1 MRRLGKFC
9 YVANHSRILH
19 HVSLSRKQVAL
30 RDEHNSRR
38 LFTKWHP
45 EIKQRLAE
53 QWVAYLH
60 KSDVNLKPYCHGELS
75 SDFLAHPHVAG
86 RIIAEH
92 FLQRDSFYWSRLLDN
107 HDPQHTLADRCKCY
121 GLQYSAER
129 DGYLLNKKSE
139 IAVYHLQSA
148 RNFFIYG
155 RRLTKGDERPVVVSI
170 LVNGIQ
176 QQTQQI
182 GAAQNFSAGL
192 IDPIVLQGITNYF
205 TFCCYVI
212 HPVTGAQLDN
222 VNEAFLLTQ
231 CVIDDQVIFD
241 S

>member
-1 MRRLGKFC
+1 M
-9 YVANHSRILH
+9 
-19 HVSLSRKQVAL
+19 
-30 RDEHNSRR
+30 
-38 LFTKWHP
+38 
-45 EIKQRLAE
+45 
-53 QWVAYLH
+53 
-60 KSDVNLKPYCHGELS
+60 
-75 SDFLAHPHVAG
+75 
-86 RIIAEH
+86 
-92 FLQRDSFYWSRLLDN
+92 
-107 HDPQHTLADRCKCY
+107 
-121 GLQYSAER
+121 
-129 DGYLLNKKSE
+129 
-139 IAVYHLQSA
+139 YHLQSA